1 MLAGAPFIFV
11 TGVVLVPGVTLSS
24 GIAVTATALAITL
37 GGLMCWHR
45 PHLMPDYFWLLA
57 PFLATTLITGI
68 NLVTNDA
75 TTGAQLFYLWPV
87 LYAANFV
94 SRAAVYSNLVFVLAG
109 DALVVFTLLPANR
122 AVADFASVALAMTMS
137 AIVVVPLRERADH
150 LRHRLE
156 RQAMTDPLTGLANR
170 RSFDE
175 ELVAAG
181 AWARRGD
188 RAIALVTV
196 DVDHF
201 KKINDSWGHAVG
213 DQALQLVGAA
223 MRAVAGPDDVA
234 ARLGGDEF
242 VLLLRA
248 DRDHALRTTEALRT
262 AIASTTALPGG
273 PPGLSIGVAV
283 LPDHAA
289 TVQELLSAS
298 DAALYEAKSRGRGQV
313 AVAARHNV
321 EHPGFRPAPRPPDRA
336 GSTR

>member
-1 MLAGAPFIFV
+1 MLAGAPFVFV
-11 TGVVLVPGVTLSS
+11 TGVILAPGVTLS
-24 GIAVTATALAITL
+24 GVVAITATSVAITL
-37 GGLMCWHR
+37 GGIMCWRR
-45 PHLMPDYFWLLA
+45 PQSLPDYFWLLA

-75 TTGAQLFYLWPV
+75 STGAQLFYLWPV

-94 SRAAVYSNLVFVLAG
+94 SRPAVYSNLVFVMAG
-109 DALVVFTLLPANR
+109 DALVVFTLLPSNR
-122 AVADFASVALAMTMS
+122 AIADLASVALAMTMS
-137 AIVVVPLRERADH
+137 AVVVVPLRERAEQ
-150 LRHRLE
+150 LRHGLE
-156 RQAMTDPLTGLANR
+156 RQALTDPLTGLANR

-201 KKINDSWGHAVG
+201 KKINDSYGHAVG

-248 DRDHALRTTEALRT
+248 DQASVLRTTEGLRE
-262 AIASTTALPGG
+262 AVASTTTLPGG

-289 TVQELLSAS
+289 TAQDLLSAS
-298 DAALYEAKSRGRGQV
+298 DAALYQAKSLGRGQV
-313 AVAARHNV
+313 AVAGRHNV
-321 EHPGFRPAPRPPDRA
+321 EHPGVTPVARPPDRA

>member
-24 GIAVTATALAITL
+24 VIAVTATALAITL

-75 TTGAQLFYLWPV
+75 STGAQLFYLWPV

-94 SRAAVYSNLVFVLAG
+94 SRSAVYANLAFVVAG
-109 DALVVFTLLPANR
+109 DAMVVFTLMPAHR
-122 AVADFASVALAMTMS
+122 AIADLTSLALAMTMS
-137 AIVVVPLRERADH
+137 AIVVVPLRERADQ

-156 RQAMTDPLTGLANR
+156 RQALTDPLTGLANR

-175 ELVAAG
+175 ELIAAG
-181 AWARRGD
+181 AWARRAD

-201 KKINDSWGHAVG
+201 KAINDGWGHAVG
-213 DQALQLVGAA
+213 DQALQLVGEA
-223 MRAVAGPDDVA
+223 MRSVTGPDDVA

-248 DRDHALRTTEALRT
+248 DRHRALRATEELREAVA
-262 AIASTTALPGG
+262 AITELPGG

-289 TVQELLSAS
+289 TVEDLLSAS
-298 DAALYEAKSRGRGQV
+298 DTALYEAKSRGRGQV
-313 AVAARHNV
+313 AVAG
-321 EHPGFRPAPRPPDRA
+321 HPGFTPARRPPDRA